1 MIRMLL
7 TLAFAGALAAAP
19 ARAAIEDHF
28 LPLEGQPVLD
38 AADVIPQEQ
47 EEALNA
53 ELRAF
58 SEENGRQ
65 MAIVTVPSLHGYDIE
80 TFANRYARFLG
91 IGSAELDDGLV
102 YLIAPN
108 DRKHRIEVGYGLEW
122 SMTDIQSGR
131 TLDIAKPYFRE
142 GDYATGIVA
151 VTQAILPQIT
161 PEAQQ
166 RAADETARQAKRSL
180 ERKYAFWNFLSWVGI
195 GISGIITV
203 LIGWFLATIPRRRK
217 ARRLAAW
224 HDLLRKAGSNPNTI
238 LAALRMSGTERRL
251 EYGDNFDQELLRKRF
266 IEADGKNILLIS
278 DPTSEERK
286 TAIENNPQVVLKLK
300 NVTSEEIRLA
310 ISADPDIIADL
321 RPVDT
326 DHLNMAIRL
335 QGSAIRHIDNPTEE
349 QIAIAIADDPRAV
362 TMVRPRASVTKD
374 HKISALSRD
383 GMILGGLMDVDE
395 EMRMTALRQNPLAIQ
410 YIASPSPEEV
420 ALVIARDP
428 EMLRYVAD
436 HVTEEQKRRAVHER
450 AAVIAHLSRPSDE
463 LQAYAVAMDPQLAK
477 VISAPNR
484 ETMAIRQR
492 LEDEERRQREER
504 AERERQERDRRER
517 ERKKAREEEE
527 ERRRRTS
534 SSDFGAGIGYGSSSY
549 GGSGSSSSS
558 FSGGGGDFGGGG
570 ASGDW

>member
-1 MIRMLL
+1 MVRMLL
-7 TLAFAGALAAAP
+7 TLAFAGALTAVP
-19 ARAAIEDHF
+19 ANAAIEDHF
-28 LPLEGQPVLD
+28 LPLRGEPVLD
-38 AADVIPQEQ
+38 SADVIPEEQ
-47 EEALNA
+47 EAALNA
-53 ELRAF
+53 ELRSF
-58 SEENGRQ
+58 SEANGRQ

-80 TFANRYARFLG
+80 TFTNRYARFLG
-91 IGSAELDDGLV
+91 IGSEELDDGLV

-166 RAADETARQAKRSL
+166 RAADEAARQAKRSL

-195 GISGIITV
+195 GISGILTV
-203 LIGWFLATIPRRRK
+203 LVGWFLATIPKRRR
-217 ARRLAAW
+217 ARREAAW
-224 HDLLRKAGSNPNTI
+224 HDLLRKADSNPNTI
-238 LAALRMSGTERRL
+238 LAALRMSGTERRM
-251 EYGDNFDQELLRKRF
+251 EYGDNFDMALLRRRF
-266 IEADGKNILLIS
+266 IEANGKNILLIS

-286 TAIENNPQVVLKLK
+286 IAIENDPSVVLKLK

-310 ISADPDIIADL
+310 ITADPDIIADL
-321 RPVDT
+321 KPHDT
-326 DHLNMAIRL
+326 DHVNMAIRL
-335 QGSAIRHIDNPTEE
+335 QGSAIRHIDDPTEE
-349 QIAIAIADDPRAV
+349 QIAIAIDDDPRAV
-362 TMVRPRASVTKD
+362 TMVRPRASVTRV
-374 HKISALSRD
+374 HKISALARD
-383 GMILGGLMDVDE
+383 GMILGGITDVDE

-420 ALVIARDP
+420 ALVMDRDP

-504 AERERQERDRRER
+504 AERER
-517 ERKKAREEEE
+517 KKAQEEEE

-534 SSDFGAGIGYGSSSY
+534 SSDFGAGIGFGSTSY
-549 GGSGSSSSS
+549 GGSSSSSSS